1 MGEATD
7 RAAAGR
13 VCRAR
18 RRARR
23 AGVAVQGG
31 GSVAM
36 RGLLGRT
43 HGSIARTRWSRRRA
57 AGRGARVPVGPAR
70 ERAERCRAPKSV
82 WRRAREHG
90 ANRAGSAGRCL
101 ESVWT
106 LMAGVGK
113 APCRIHWMR
122 RRPCIQWMG
131 GAVWEASGFDWGRGR
146 MANAVQMAVRGSE
159 KPQNRFGGCGWGRI
173 PQKRR
178 IASQWLLRQVSK
190 RVRCRIADA
199 GIRSRLSKS
208 ASYSIQGKR
217 ASPPRGVDGN
227 RRVSA
232 ESVSLEAEGC
242 PECRLKAAW
251 HSYP

>member
-1 MGEATD
+1 MEAVS
-7 RAAAGR
+7 RE
-13 VCRAR
+13 VMMC
-18 RRARR
+18 
-23 AGVAVQGG
+23 GVLR
-31 GSVAM
+31 SP
-36 RGLLGRT
+36 R
-43 HGSIARTRWSRRRA
+43 ID
-57 AGRGARVPVGPAR
+57 
-70 ERAERCRAPKSV
+70 
-82 WRRAREHG
+82 
-90 ANRAGSAGRCL
+90 SAG
-101 ESVWT
+101 
-106 LMAGVGK
+106 ADGVG
-113 APCRIHWMR
+113 
-122 RRPCIQWMG
+122 
-131 GAVWEASGFDWGRGR
+131 V
-146 MANAVQMAVRGSE
+146 
-159 KPQNRFGGCGWGRI
+159 

-190 RVRCRIADA
+190 RVRRRIADA